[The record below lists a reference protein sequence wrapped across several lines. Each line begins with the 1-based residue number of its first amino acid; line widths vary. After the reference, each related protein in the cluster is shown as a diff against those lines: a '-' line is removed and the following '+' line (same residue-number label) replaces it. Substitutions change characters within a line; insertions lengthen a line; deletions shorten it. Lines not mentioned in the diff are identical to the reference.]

1 MQNRGEARWSKSE
14 RRGGCFLLNG
24 KHGAGRVIT
33 LPTRVGMALIGTG
46 SRPEYFFMTYES
58 VPEADLRTAEA

>member
-1 MQNRGEARWSKSE
+1 M
-14 RRGGCFLLNG
+14 LNG